1 MENNLHT
8 KNKIES
14 HWYGV
19 GFFDVL
25 LIVFVVLKLCHIIDW
40 PWIWVLSPLWGAC
53 ILVGLLLL
61 LVGIVSYFVDR
72 IDK

>member
-1 MENNLHT
+1 MKDKTTFVGL
-8 KNKIES
+8 
-14 HWYGV
+14 

-25 LIVFVVLKLCHIIDW
+25 LIVFVVLKLTKVIDW

-53 ILVGLLLL
+53 ILVGLLVL

-72 IDK
+72 IDKE